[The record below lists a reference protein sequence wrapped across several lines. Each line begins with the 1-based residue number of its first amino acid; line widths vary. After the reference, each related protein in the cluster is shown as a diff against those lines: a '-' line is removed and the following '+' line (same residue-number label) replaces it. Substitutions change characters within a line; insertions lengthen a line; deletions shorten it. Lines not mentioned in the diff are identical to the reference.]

1 MRHQISIYAKAK
13 SKIEEYFSDR
23 EWIWVVILSL
33 AAILLFGFN
42 LGNLPLRDWDEGTI
56 AQVAKEI
63 WRFSSDS
70 LNWLFPTLGGEPY
83 FNKPPLIH
91 SLIAFSYH
99 LFGISEWSTR
109 FPVAML
115 TAGSVPLIYLICREL
130 FPQKSSASLSAFVY
144 LTLLPTVRHGR
155 LAMLDGTLISFFL
168 LLILAVLRSRRHRF
182 AYLGISIGL
191 TLICLTKGIMMGLLL
206 AAIAILFLVWDSAKM
221 LADRKFWLAMSIGI
235 TPVLIWYG
243 LQYLHYG
250 GEFINT
256 NLVDQTF
263 SRVWVSVDKKTGAPW
278 FYLLEIIKY
287 TMPWLMFVPGA
298 FLLAWRN
305 RNFSWA
311 KLILVWVGVY
321 LLAISLMTTK
331 LPWYV
336 LPVYPAMSIAIGV
349 YLDFCVRSRYFI
361 FPRIWSFLFG
371 SIAIISLAASI
382 YYGFFSPTSELDIQ
396 ITLVIVA
403 LIMTVNTL
411 FLIKNNRYFIIIA
424 IAGLYLGLLF
434 FFNTNNWVWELAEAY
449 PVKPV
454 AELLQKQTLPKQ
466 IIYTSYPYN
475 RPSLNFYSDRT
486 VISIPKEDLKKIWS
500 QKKNIYLLIEA
511 NLDRELNLKNSKILG
526 TTEEWQLI
534 TRDMYL

>member
-1 MRHQISIYAKAK
+1 MRHQISIYAIAK
-13 SKIEEYFSDR
+13 SKIERHLSDR
-23 EWIWVVILSL
+23 EWIWVIGLFL

-42 LGNLPLRDWDEGTI
+42 LGNLPIRDWDEGTI

-63 WRFSSDS
+63 WRSSPDS
-70 LNWLFPTLGGEPY
+70 LNWLFPTLGGKSY

-91 SLIAFSYH
+91 SLIAVSYH

-130 FPQKSSASLSAFVY
+130 FPQKSTAHLSAFVY
-144 LTLLPTVRHGR
+144 LTLLPVVRHGR
-155 LAMLDGTLISFFL
+155 LAMLDGALISFFL
-168 LLILAVLRSRRHRF
+168 VLILAVLRSRRDRF
-182 AYLGISIGL
+182 ALGGISIGL

-206 AAIAILFLVWDSAKM
+206 AAIAILFLVWDSPKM
-221 LADRKFWLAMSIGI
+221 LADRSFWLAMSIGL
-235 TPVLIWYG
+235 TPVLLWYG

-278 FYLLEIIKY
+278 FYLLEIFKY

-298 FLLAWRN
+298 FVLAWRN

-311 KLILVWVGVY
+311 KLILVWSGVY
-321 LLAISLMTTK
+321 FLAISLMTTK

-336 LPVYPAMSIAIGV
+336 LPVYPAMAIAIGA
-349 YLDFCVRSRYFI
+349 YFDLHVQSHNFI
-361 FPRIWSFLFG
+361 YPRIWAILFG
-371 SIAIISLAASI
+371 SIAVISFAASI

-403 LIMTVNTL
+403 LTMTVNTI
-411 FLIKNNRYFIIIA
+411 FLLKNNRYFIIIA

-434 FFNTNNWVWELAEAY
+434 FFKTNNWVWELAEAY

-475 RPSLNFYSDRT
+475 RPSLNFYSDRL
-486 VISIPKEDLKKIWS
+486 VISTSKEDLKNIWL
-500 QKKNIYLLIEA
+500 KEKNIYLLVEST
-511 NLDRELNLKNSKILG
+511 LDRELNLNNSKILG
-526 TTEEWQLI
+526 VTEEWQLI
-534 TRDMYL
+534 TRDT